1 MPNLA
6 ATLKDEI
13 RRLAKREITSATKS
27 TKHAVAQFRRDIAN
41 LKRLVAVQQKEIAF
55 LRVQER
61 KRLSQPVSADE
72 PVEGVRFSA
81 RSVRAQRQR
90 LGLSADDFGKLVG
103 VSQMT
108 IYNWEQGKGRPKN
121 DRLAAFVALRG
132 VGKREAVKKLEML
145 KVQPRK
151 ARHK

>member
-6 ATLKDEI
+6 ATLKQEI
-13 RRLAKREITSATKS
+13 ARLAKREITVATRSTKS
-27 TKHAVAQFRRDIAN
+27 AVAQYRRDIAM
-41 LKRLVAVQQKEIAF
+41 LKRLVGVQQKEIGF
-55 LRVQER
+55 LKIQER
-61 KRLSQPVSADE
+61 KRLSQLPTTDE

-90 LGLSADDFGKLVG
+90 LGLSADDFGKLIG

-108 IYNWEQGKGRPKN
+108 VYNWEQGKGHPKN
-121 DRLAAFVALRG
+121 ERLAAFVALRR

-151 ARHK
+151 PRHK